1 LIVLI
6 ATATFAL
13 ILVIVL
19 GIYWMMVVRV
29 ENLAGAR
36 LRDRIEGR
44 AKKKNA
50 AVAGLL
56 RQAERMSDVREL
68 DRLLLRAARLLG
80 PVQRAVAQSGLRVTV
95 ATIILTSGC
104 LAGIVFLVLDL
115 ITRVPLVAMAGGAV
129 VMTIPYVFVS
139 QARTR
144 RARKLEEQFPEA
156 IDLLSRALRA
166 GHALTTGLAMVAD
179 EVPDPM
185 AREFRLL
192 HDQQSFGLPVP
203 EALRN
208 FALRVP
214 VLDARFFVTAV
225 LTQRDTGGNLSELL
239 DNLSAIIRDRF
250 RVRRQ
255 VRVISAH
262 GRITGWVLASL
273 TPVLVLVF
281 MYLMPENY
289 ARFYR
294 DPLGVRMI
302 VAAVLL
308 QLAGIALIRKI
319 VDIEY

>member
-1 LIVLI
+1 MLI
-6 ATATFAL
+6 AAATFAL

-19 GIYWMMVVRV
+19 GTYWVLVVRV
-29 ENLAGAR
+29 ENLADIR

-44 AKKKNA
+44 AKKKKNP

-56 RQAERMSDVREL
+56 RQAERMSDVRGL

-80 PVQRAVAQSGLRVTV
+80 PVQRAAAQSGLRVTV
-95 ATIILTSGC
+95 GTIVLTSGC
-104 LAGIVFLVLDL
+104 LGGIVFLVLDWV
-115 ITRVPLVAMAGGAV
+115 TRRPLAAMAGGAV
-129 VMTIPYVFVS
+129 AMTIPYWIVS
-139 QARTR
+139 RARAK

-179 EVPDPM
+179 EVPEPM
-185 AREFRLL
+185 AGEFRLL

-262 GRITGWVLASL
+262 GRITGWVLGGL
-273 TPVLVLVF
+273 TPALLIVF
-281 MYLMPENY
+281 MYLLPENY

-294 DPLGVRMI
+294 DPLGLRMI
-302 VAAVLL
+302 AGAVLL

>member
-19 GIYWMMVVRV
+19 GMYWMLIVRV
-29 ENLAGAR
+29 ENLAGVR
-36 LRDRIEGR
+36 LRARIEVR

-95 ATIILTSGC
+95 GTIVLTSGC
-104 LAGIVFLVLDL
+104 LAGLVFLVLDL
-115 ITRVPLVAMAGGAV
+115 LTRLPLLAMAGGAV
-129 VMTIPYVFVS
+129 AMMIPYWFVS
-139 QARTR
+139 QARAS

-179 EVPDPM
+179 EVPEPM

-208 FALRVP
+208 FAVRVP

-262 GRITGWVLASL
+262 GRITGWVLSGL
-273 TPVLVLVF
+273 TPALVIVF
-281 MYLMPENY
+281 MYIMPENY

-294 DPLGVRMI
+294 DPLGLRMI
-302 VAAVLL
+302 AGAVLL